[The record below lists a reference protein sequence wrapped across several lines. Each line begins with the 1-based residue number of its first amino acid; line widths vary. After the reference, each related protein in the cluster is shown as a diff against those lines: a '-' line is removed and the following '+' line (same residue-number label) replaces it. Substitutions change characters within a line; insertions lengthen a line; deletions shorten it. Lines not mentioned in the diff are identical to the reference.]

1 MVDYGEQF
9 YKNIDDDPDSA
20 VDALAMGARTSI
32 ANRAWAPGRGQ
43 AVWSPSLVNE
53 TLAAKAIQKSISK
66 NGTFKTEADA
76 KGFLLYDDPSVVEHI
91 ILGARD
97 PSTVNERVWGKK
109 LLHIRDY
116 IEDLPAG
123 MIHSNNPDAS
133 QCGQA
138 SNRNPEDLKFRP
150 GITKCWLCG
159 CIISNL
165 DLNQAA
171 AVAMTVPLPTVIM
184 FLNMSKKMAATVLPG
199 TPAETA
205 AREALAKKIVSWNKP
220 QCEHIIPCLRA
231 AMMIGMFAKPVVINQ
246 IRASIPGTKEEQEA
260 YWQNWLNQT
269 TDNYLWSHAVC
280 NAGAGKSA
288 TLLIDLNNVGTF
300 GVAEE
305 KARKLADKIQKIVK
319 EGRIQPFDANVGCTM
334 AVHAQLP
341 DNSPSCYI
349 RQTAPD
355 QWQKT
360 KYGNCPNP
368 NPSECSDI
376 GSVKEV
382 IDWEANRASAQVN
395 VVWSAFGGNIRAF
408 AEYCLLQTQLY
419 VSAENIAYFKK
430 RKADLE
436 NTPAGGGQR
445 GGTGTKEDQ
454 EMVAEDIIQ
463 QSKTLYELMQQ
474 QVEIVT
480 KMHTKLLETLINPY
494 FDFGGDERVGSMT
507 GGLQYYVFGDRTN
520 PFLAK
525 TRYRQQ
531 IQKIFT
537 QYCRNSSIVF
547 NDNTKFC
554 DATMVQMFQDAEMTG
569 IFADGNALRGTPSVA
584 DMKYSNVFVEV
595 MNTLARNRSSPE
607 ASARVLTEYISCLV
621 IYNIGVAYGWHELL
635 NMPHPTN
642 PSFKTFSSGVGFGS
656 EADMTAFLI
665 QLFATLVAAVI
676 DGGGTEVGVVGS
688 TFIAVLDEM
697 SKKTY
702 PDRDVFVQELLLGV
716 NNALTALLN
725 SNVILGTFIKQCPNM
740 SALIA
745 PATASAPAGA
755 VMDDQLK
762 AVIGAHLL
770 GQVHA
775 QEGTQ
780 LSAMVNEGK
789 KELMLR
795 AGITT
800 PDGATAD
807 APGMDLHLQQLQRQQ
822 EQQQL
827 QQMQMQ
833 QQQLQYQ
840 QQGRG
845 GGTKICRKTRKS
857 RKKRYKCSNRKVNSK
872 KRGKKKTRGKKQ
884 IRRVKRRK
892 VTKRVKR
899 RKIKHSRKTR

>member
-9 YKNIDDDPDSA
+9 YGNIDDDPDSA

-32 ANRAWAPGRGQ
+32 ANRAWAPGRGL

-165 DLNQAA
+165 GLNQAA

-205 AREALAKKIVSWNKP
+205 AREKLAKKIVSWNKP

-419 VSAENIAYFKK
+419 VSAEDIAYFKN
-430 RKADLE
+430 RKAELE

-494 FDFGGDERVGSMT
+494 FDKGGDERAMM

-547 NDNTKFC
+547 KDNTRFC
-554 DATMVQMFQDAEMTG
+554 DGTMVKMFQDANMTG
-569 IFADGNALRGTPSVA
+569 IFAAANAPPAPGPPPPPRPPPSVA
-584 DMKYSNVFVEV
+584 EMRYNNVFVEV
-595 MNTLARNRSSPE
+595 MNTLARISPE
-607 ASARVLTEYISCLV
+607 ASARVLAEYISCLV
-621 IYNIGVAYGWHELL
+621 IYNIRVEYGWHELL

-642 PSFKTFSSGVGFGS
+642 PSFETWGSSGGFRS
-656 EADMTAFLI
+656 EADTTAFLI
-665 QLFATLVAAVI
+665 QLFVTLVAAAI
-676 DGGGTEVGVVGS
+676 DVGDALGDQQGKGIFMNGLAQLGNTFTRTESATQLVSAIDPYVNEVMKQLVAGNPILRI
-688 TFIAVLDEM
+688 FI
-697 SKKTY
+697 
-702 PDRDVFVQELLLGV
+702 
-716 NNALTALLN
+716 
-725 SNVILGTFIKQCPNM
+725 IQCPLLP
-740 SALIA
+740 SDY
-745 PATASAPAGA
+745 ASWPDQTKL
-755 VMDDQLK
+755 VM
-762 AVIGAHLL
+762 GAHLL
-770 GQVHA
+770 GKWQV
-775 QEGTQ
+775 QTTLQ
-780 LSAMVNEGK
+780 LLKPDASQQAAWETAYPKMIAVVEALK
-789 KELMLR
+789 KAYSYLLGNADER
-795 AGITT
+795 ARVEALAIQAYG
-800 PDGATAD
+800 G
-807 APGMDLHLQQLQRQQ
+807 
-822 EQQQL
+822 
-827 QQMQMQ
+827 
-833 QQQLQYQ
+833 
-840 QQGRG
+840 G

-892 VTKRVKR
+892 
-899 RKIKHSRKTR
+899 IKHSRKTR

>member
-1 MVDYGEQF
+1 MVDVGAEF
-9 YKNIDDDPDSA
+9 YENIETNPDRA
-20 VDALAMGARTSI
+20 VDALSMGARTSI
-32 ANRAWAPGRGQ
+32 ANGAWAPGRGQ

-97 PSTVNERVWGKK
+97 PSTVNERVWGRKK
-109 LLHIRDY
+109 LHTRDY
-116 IEDLPAG
+116 IEVLPAG

-165 DLNQAA
+165 GLNQAA
-171 AVAMTVPLPTVIM
+171 AVATTVPLPTVIM
-184 FLNMSKKMAATVLPG
+184 LLKMSKKMAATVVPDS
-199 TPAETA
+199 PAETA
-205 AREALAKKIVSWNKP
+205 AREALAKKIVSWNSP

-280 NAGAGKSA
+280 NAGAGKGV
-288 TLLIDLNNVGTF
+288 TLLIDMNNKGTF

-305 KARKLADKIQKIVK
+305 NARKLADKIQKIVK
-319 EGRIQPFDANVGCTM
+319 EGRIQPFDANLGCTM

-419 VSAENIAYFKK
+419 LSAEDIAYFKN
-430 RKADLE
+430 RKAALE

-445 GGTGTKEDQ
+445 GGAGTKEDQ

-494 FDFGGDERVGSMT
+494 FDKGGDERAMT

-537 QYCRNSSIVF
+537 QYCRNSSKVF

-554 DATMVQMFQDAEMTG
+554 DATMVQMFQDADMTG

-595 MNTLARNRSSPE
+595 MNTLARISPE

-642 PSFKTFSSGVGFGS
+642 PSFETWGSSGGFGS

-665 QLFATLVAAVI
+665 QLFATLVAAAI
-676 DGGGTEVGVVGS
+676 DVGDALGDEQGKGIFMNGLAQLGNTFTRTGDTEQKYATELVSAIDPYVNEVMKQLVAGNPILRIFIIQCPLLPSNYASWPEQTKLVMGAYLLGKWQVQTTLQLLKPDAS
-688 TFIAVLDEM
+688 QQAAWETAYPKMIAVVEAL
-697 SKKTY
+697 KKAY
-702 PDRDVFVQELLLGV
+702 SYLLG
-716 NNALTALLN
+716 N
-725 SNVILGTFIKQCPNM
+725 
-740 SALIA
+740 
-745 PATASAPAGA
+745 
-755 VMDDQLK
+755 DD
-762 AVIGAHLL
+762 
-770 GQVHA
+770 
-775 QEGTQ
+775 
-780 LSAMVNEGK
+780 
-789 KELMLR
+789 LR
-795 AGITT
+795 ARVEALAIQPLG
-800 PDGATAD
+800 G
-807 APGMDLHLQQLQRQQ
+807 
-822 EQQQL
+822 
-827 QQMQMQ
+827 
-833 QQQLQYQ
+833 
-840 QQGRG
+840 G

>member
-1 MVDYGEQF
+1 MVDYGAHF
-9 YKNIDDDPDSA
+9 YANIDHDPASA

-32 ANRAWAPGRGQ
+32 ANRTWAPGTGQ

-66 NGTFKTEADA
+66 NGTFKTDADA

-109 LLHIRDY
+109 KLHIRDY
-116 IEDLPAG
+116 IELLPAG
-123 MIHSNNPDAS
+123 MIHSKDPDAS

-138 SNRNPEDLKFRP
+138 SNRNKDLEFKK
-150 GITKCWLCG
+150 GETKCWLCG

-165 DLNQAA
+165 DLNQAKA
-171 AVAMTVPLPTVIM
+171 KAWEVPLPTVIK
-184 FLNMSKKMAATVLPG
+184 LLKLTNKMAATVVPG
-199 TPAETA
+199 TAAETA
-205 AREALAKKIVSWNKP
+205 ARDKLAGKIKIWNSP

-231 AMMIGMFAKPVVINQ
+231 AMMIGMFSKPVVINQ
-246 IRASIPGTKEEQEA
+246 IRASIPGDGAAQEA
-260 YWQNWLNQT
+260 YWENWLNQT
-269 TDNYLWSHAVC
+269 TDNYLWSHQIC
-280 NAGAGKSA
+280 NAGAGKSV
-288 TLLIDLNNVGTF
+288 TLLIDIHKVDGGAGVRETF

-305 KARKLADKIQKIVK
+305 NARKLADKIQKIVK
-319 EGRIQPFDANVGCTM
+319 DGRIQPFDDNLGCTM
-334 AVHAQLP
+334 AVHPQLP

-349 RQTAPD
+349 RQTAAGE
-355 QWQKT
+355 WQKT

-368 NPSECSDI
+368 NPSECPDI

-395 VVWSAFGGNIRAF
+395 VVWDRFGNNIRAF

-419 VSAENIAYFKK
+419 LSAEDIAYFKN
-430 RKADLE
+430 RKKALE
-436 NTPAGGGQR
+436 NTRAGGGQR
-445 GGTGTKEDQ
+445 GGAGTKEDQ

-494 FDFGGDERVGSMT
+494 FDKGGDKRGMM
-507 GGLQYYVFGDRTN
+507 GGLQYYVFGDQTN

-547 NDNTKFC
+547 KDNTRFC
-554 DATMVQMFQDAEMTG
+554 DGTMVKMFQDAYMTG

-584 DMKYSNVFVEV
+584 DMRYNNVFVEV
-595 MNTLARNRSSPE
+595 MNTLARISAE

-621 IYNIGVAYGWHELL
+621 IYNIRVEYGWHELL

-642 PSFKTFSSGVGFGS
+642 PRFETWGSSGGFGS
-656 EADMTAFLI
+656 EADTTAFLI
-665 QLFATLVAAVI
+665 QLFATLVAAAI
-676 DGGGTEVGVVGS
+676 DVGDALGDEQGKGIFMNGLAQLGNTFTRTESATQLVSAIDPYVNEVMKQLVAGNPILRI
-688 TFIAVLDEM
+688 FI
-697 SKKTY
+697 
-702 PDRDVFVQELLLGV
+702 
-716 NNALTALLN
+716 
-725 SNVILGTFIKQCPNM
+725 IQCPLLP
-740 SALIA
+740 SDY
-745 PATASAPAGA
+745 ASWPDQTKL
-755 VMDDQLK
+755 VM
-762 AVIGAHLL
+762 GAHLL
-770 GQVHA
+770 GKWQV
-775 QEGTQ
+775 QTTLQ
-780 LSAMVNEGK
+780 LLKPDASQQAAWETAYPKMIAVVEALK
-789 KELMLR
+789 KAYSYLLGDADER
-795 AGITT
+795 ARVEALAIQAYG
-800 PDGATAD
+800 G
-807 APGMDLHLQQLQRQQ
+807 
-822 EQQQL
+822 
-827 QQMQMQ
+827 
-833 QQQLQYQ
+833 
-840 QQGRG
+840 G

-892 VTKRVKR
+892 
-899 RKIKHSRKTR
+899 IKHSRKTR